1 MSPRPATCTV
11 LLAYD
16 MKDIADWKVAN
27 PVLADTIVEAT
38 PESIERVL
46 LGRHVTAFT
55 TTDLL
60 VDHPRYEAALARVNQ
75 AVRRGLRGIV
85 LAERSELAEP
95 HRFIASAPHSAR
107 S

>member
-1 MSPRPATCTV
+1 MSARPGTCTV

-46 LGRHVTAFT
+46 LGRHVTAYT
-55 TTDLL
+55 TTDRL
-60 VDHPRYEAALARVNQ
+60 VDHPRRHAAISRVEQ
-75 AVRRGLRGIV
+75 ALRRGLRGIA
-85 LAERSELAEP
+85 LAERAELAEP
-95 HRFIASAPHSAR
+95 HRFIASAPHTAR